1 MSPIT
6 RGMACKGIRH
16 YVLYNLRSHGP
27 DQTLLDLSTL
37 PSTPR
42 TPVHPHNTIRAHTGV
57 PAPPVHAVEGNPL
70 ANANEFIYPDAR
82 KAIQDGVPPED
93 VGFGIKLRFIQDC
106 FELGNAVNE
115 EQKKILRALEA
126 GDPVSQERLDMFGWG
141 ALDYVEQCA
150 EIAMQAM
157 ASEIKECHVACP
169 WHSIN
174 FQYLTC
180 NWVTVMMSTR
190 RYRCNHLSEPYP
202 EGSGPETG
210 VGANSEKPQEER
222 GNSGV
227 LYTRE
232 NVLRQCPGNE
242 TPEGS
247 CTGVSDNP
255 KVRRL
260 DQKVYVTTEVRSQE
274 FQEFPEFYRKGSST
288 NEGKLSEKEGILKW
302 RSKFR
307 CVVLQFGNQSL
318 SFNGTD
324 EADGQEVSVISA
336 MTADAPSHV
345 PTARVPAWC
354 AMSALPYQ
362 KMSFK
367 CPACHEKEEHAAHS
381 KPMPYFTVQGNSVP
395 ACNEPTFISGV
406 CERASKSQVC
416 GGPILI
422 IHFIYMGLN
431 ARGGVPR
438 VLNTVLE
445 EYHSEKTLCY
455 LEVVFDFGTHR
466 KLGLWR
472 SEAESFAA
480 TISEDI
486 FQQKIF
492 FISVHSKVMRG
503 DLFAGKGEDGSDV
516 AVRPEDFMNYLF
528 SGGLQPLVNG
538 ATIFMLS
545 CGPLVAFSESV
556 CSLKKALLKLRPTY
570 TVAFGAKRFISA
582 VVKSFIVAFGVRVVI
597 QGHNLGEVFKDLLDA
612 SIELPMHT
620 DAYIFQVK
628 DQMAAG
634 APSNAI
640 HVSGTR
646 YTWFHSHRRPWGNP
660 LPMSC
665 PNCSSIHSWSPSKSG
680 RDQSG
685 APGCISTCRSPT
697 CGFTSFS
704 YQPQTPY
711 EIMKSKAKDNEAKG
725 WIKQTGI

>member
-6 RGMACKGIRH
+6 RGMARKGIRH
-16 YVLYNLRSHGP
+16 YAPYNLRSRGP

-42 TPVHPHNTIRAHTGV
+42 TPVRPRNAVRAHTGV

-157 ASEIKECHVACP
+157 ASEIKECHAPCP
-169 WHSIN
+169 WHSVN

-180 NWVTVMMSTR
+180 NWVT
-190 RYRCNHLSEPYP
+190 
-202 EGSGPETG
+202 
-210 VGANSEKPQEER
+210 
-222 GNSGV
+222 
-227 LYTRE
+227 
-232 NVLRQCPGNE
+232 
-242 TPEGS
+242 
-247 CTGVSDNP
+247 
-255 KVRRL
+255 
-260 DQKVYVTTEVRSQE
+260 
-274 FQEFPEFYRKGSST
+274 
-288 NEGKLSEKEGILKW
+288 
-302 RSKFR
+302 
-307 CVVLQFGNQSL
+307 FGNQSL

-336 MTADAPSHV
+336 TTADAPSHV

-354 AMSALPYQ
+354 AMSASPYQ

-422 IHFIYMGLN
+422 IHFVYTGLN

-438 VLNTVLE
+438 VLNTALE
-445 EYHSEKTLCY
+445 EYHSEKTLRY
-455 LEVVFDFGTHR
+455 LEVVFDFGTRR

-480 TISEDI
+480 TIGEDI

-492 FISVHSKVMRG
+492 FISVHSEVTRG

-545 CGPLVAFSESV
+545 CSPLVAFSESV
-556 CSLKKALLKLRPTY
+556 CSLKKALLELRPTY
-570 TVAFGAKRFISA
+570 TVAFGAKHFISA

-597 QGHNLGEVFKDLLDA
+597 QGHDLGEVFKDLLDA
-612 SIELPMHT
+612 SVELPMHT

-634 APSNAI
+634 APIPSARGHRQSQVETNLAPLGASVHADLQ
-640 HVSGTR
+640 HVASRRSRINPKLPTR
-646 YTWFHSHRRPWGNP
+646 S
-660 LPMSC
+660 
-665 PNCSSIHSWSPSKSG
+665 
-680 RDQSG
+680 
-685 APGCISTCRSPT
+685 
-697 CGFTSFS
+697 
-704 YQPQTPY
+704 
-711 EIMKSKAKDNEAKG
+711 
-725 WIKQTGI
+725 